1 MWQLVIL
8 DRKTS
13 QIHEAFIPIGS
24 LEEVEYMKREVEK
37 SLNLNKYMT
46 NLVYLGEILLWEKS
60 INILKANII

>member
-8 DRKTS
+8 DKKTL
-13 QIHEAFIPIGS
+13 QIHEAFIPVSS

-46 NLVYLGEILLWEKS
+46 DLVYLGEILL
-60 INILKANII
+60 